1 MLSAAQIKLIRSL
14 HLQKFRKSAN
24 LFLVE
29 GNKMVA
35 ELLRSDYGI
44 EAIYATEKWFVKNR
58 GEFFKDKFEVIKISS
73 AELKRISA
81 LKTPNDVLALVRIPE
96 PSLNLE
102 AFNNLVLMLDGI
114 ADPGNLGT
122 IIRIADWYGIK
133 TVICS
138 SDSVE
143 LFNPKV
149 VQATM
154 GSLFRVNVFYG
165 FLPEI
170 FQKYCSVIPI
180 YGATLDGVNIYAKE
194 LPEKAVIVIGSESH
208 GISAEVKE
216 KVDFLITIPSF
227 SSAAESLNAS
237 VATAVICSEFRRK
250 ALKASVLFEKFD

>member
-1 MLSAAQIKLIRSL
+1 MGLKLFMLLK
-14 HLQKFRKSAN
+14 N
-24 LFLVE
+24 
-29 GNKMVA
+29 G
-35 ELLRSDYGI
+35 LLKTGG
-44 EAIYATEKWFVKNR
+44 VN
-58 GEFFKDKFEVIKISS
+58 FFKDKFEVIKISS

-165 FLPEI
+165 FYRK
-170 FQKYCSVIPI
+170 FSKYCSVIPI

-194 LPEKAVIVIGSESH
+194 LPEK
-208 GISAEVKE
+208 
-216 KVDFLITIPSF
+216 L
-227 SSAAESLNAS
+227 
-237 VATAVICSEFRRK
+237 
-250 ALKASVLFEKFD
+250 